1 MKKKIV
7 SLMMLFGLS
16 LSFVNGCKNGN
27 GSSVDKLNKDGKDI
41 VLKVGNTTYSAD
53 DLFGDLLS
61 TTSGVEAIYEKILKM
76 VVENSIEVD
85 VNMQASWDLL
95 LESFEKEV
103 DTYAATNGVSKKE
116 AKKQL
121 LTEQGYSSIEE
132 KKEAYFYDVKLNKL
146 QDKYWEEKKESYFES
161 YFDERLPYYV
171 KHILV
176 KTGYTADR
184 GAYSSIID
192 SDDATDLYD
201 VYNMLVQPNA
211 KFNYVMH
218 EKSEDTGSNNSGQGY
233 YMDLTTSFVSEFLH
247 GVYTFDAL
255 LKGKQ
260 SEVLGLTSDVLNF
273 YASSVTGT
281 TNDYGFGFI
290 NASDI
295 VALGNSAS
303 SYTSNNITIY
313 EDVVENDETVEKS
326 TGSNISSAYG
336 SSSSSLYSRTVIF
349 NQTFNNA
356 AINVIAYDL
365 DDATAPKNVK
375 EIKLDGKTKKVLTDE
390 NGNIIFV
397 VCARGD
403 SSDLWV
409 HFLTVNVSPFDEN
422 AKLFFSR
429 DQEKTIEEMV
439 SAKKEALVAASKTE
453 TEIATELDAYKKE
466 LEKYKTYVDIKG
478 GTTSQSSRN
487 KIIEELESYVKNYA
501 QRGSD
506 DAAEQYLTYDMVDY
520 YMEKGAITFSNDN
533 VKKLVQTFINEKR
546 ILIEKSTLNTI
557 STGWA
562 DYYKLIEMYNSDEIK
577 EKRIPLECSYAAN
590 GANDSLCKY
599 RYDTGY
605 HIKLTFDVNGGD
617 ALDAK
622 YDNYYYQ
629 IGGEAIVLPVP
640 TKSGSTFLGWYTTKE
655 DTDTEKGVLVEK
667 INNDRTSTL
676 NKTKLYARW
685 QENNA

>member
-577 EKRIPLECSYAAN
+577 EKEYL
-590 GANDSLCKY
+590 
-599 RYDTGY
+599 
-605 HIKLTFDVNGGD
+605 
-617 ALDAK
+617 
-622 YDNYYYQ
+622 
-629 IGGEAIVLPVP
+629 
-640 TKSGSTFLGWYTTKE
+640 
-655 DTDTEKGVLVEK
+655 
-667 INNDRTSTL
+667 
-676 NKTKLYARW
+676 
-685 QENNA
+685 